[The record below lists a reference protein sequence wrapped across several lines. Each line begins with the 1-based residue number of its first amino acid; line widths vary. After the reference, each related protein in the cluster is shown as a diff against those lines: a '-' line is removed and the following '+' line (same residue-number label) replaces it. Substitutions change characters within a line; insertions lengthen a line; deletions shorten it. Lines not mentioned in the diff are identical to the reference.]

1 MKLQNL
7 LIVSV
12 LVLLFLISC
21 SKKDSGTNSIY
32 LQPSNVHAL
41 IVIPRG
47 LEIQADNGNSNA
59 DTVIAFMN
67 NANNINQ
74 YSVEFVVPDNAKTMV
89 SNNDTVLYTWTSS
102 VFSCWMTF
110 IQLAD
115 KYTWTLDL
123 QSSQIPRFTYISA
136 QELKSN
142 QAGSWIINNTDGSN
156 TVLWDYNYFIT
167 GPVCTTTIN
176 YYKPGGTISK
186 FIYIDG
192 GQNSG
197 NFMYYEGSMKRTD
210 VIWNS
215 DGSGNWMIYSN
226 GKLPF
231 TGSWTLTGK

>member
-7 LIVSV
+7 SIVSV

-21 SKKDSGTNSIY
+21 SKKDSGINSIY
-32 LQPSNVHAL
+32 KQPSNAHAM

-67 NANNINQ
+67 EANNINQ
-74 YSVEFVVPDNAKTMV
+74 FSVDFTVPDNAKTIV
-89 SNNDTVLYTWTSS
+89 SNSDTIIYSWTSS
-102 VFSCWMTF
+102 LFSGWMTF
-110 IQLAD
+110 MQFAD

-123 QSSQIPRFTYISA
+123 QSSQISRFTYISA

-156 TVLWDYNYFIT
+156 TVLWDYNYSFT
-167 GPVCTTTIN
+167 GPICTTTIN
-176 YYKPGGTISK
+176 YYKTGGTISK
-186 FIYIDG
+186 FIHIDG

-197 NFMYYEGSMKRTD
+197 NFIYYEGSMKRAE
-210 VIWNS
+210 VSWNL
-215 DGSGNWMIYSN
+215 DGTGNWRIYSN
-226 GKLPF
+226 GTDPI